1 MYATLKWLSILLL
14 NYFSSRDC
22 KQKDIKSSLLKEM
35 KLFYAEHFTA
45 SQDKIWNAII
55 GAMNKSVFLLPVL
68 GQKKSERVVSLTAV
82 SNVAVQ

>member
-1 MYATLKWLSILLL
+1 
-14 NYFSSRDC
+14 
-22 KQKDIKSSLLKEM
+22 M

-55 GAMNKSVFLLPVL
+55 GAKNKSVFLLPVL
-68 GQKKSERVVSLTAV
+68 GQKESERVVSLTAV